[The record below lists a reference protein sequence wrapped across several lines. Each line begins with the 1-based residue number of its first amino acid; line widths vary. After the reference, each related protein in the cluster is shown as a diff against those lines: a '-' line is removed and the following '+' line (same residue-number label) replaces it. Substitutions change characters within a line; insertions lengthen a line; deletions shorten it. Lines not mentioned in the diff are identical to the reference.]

1 MNFMKMFLYDIESL
15 FISIL
20 VQETRDYIL
29 QRIYIRKEIKPFC
42 KKSIFEKL
50 LLKLTWECVFSVNNR
65 LISKLMVAQQ
75 KVTTL

>member
-1 MNFMKMFLYDIESL
+1 MMNFMKMFLYDIESL

-50 LLKLTWECVFSVNNR
+50 LLKLT
-65 LISKLMVAQQ
+65 
-75 KVTTL
+75 